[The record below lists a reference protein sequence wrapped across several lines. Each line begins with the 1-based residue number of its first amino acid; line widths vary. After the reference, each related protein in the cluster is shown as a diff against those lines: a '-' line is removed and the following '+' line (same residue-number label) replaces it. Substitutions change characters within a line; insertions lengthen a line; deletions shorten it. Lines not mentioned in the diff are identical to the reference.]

1 MWAMEST
8 SGQEKARLLARL
20 SVTQKIVTCRF
31 FLVGSCMLNFFL
43 GIFLAMQSLDFFAE
57 KKPVNT
63 FFILTVVAFVLSFV
77 VTCNIYEALQNNLKT
92 SRILQKN
99 QRS

>member
-1 MWAMEST
+1 MEST

-20 SVTQKIVTCRF
+20 LVAQKIATCRF
-31 FLVGSCMLNFFL
+31 FLVGSCVISFLL
-43 GIFLAMQSLDFFAE
+43 GIFLAMQSVDFFAE
-57 KKPVNT
+57 KKPINT

-77 VTCNIYEALQNNLKT
+77 VTCNIYEALQSNLRN